1 MKMKIIISIAA
12 ILIIATVL
20 ALFSGLLA
28 PKYIT
33 NPEGRLTGE
42 YYSQS
47 SGNDVIFLGDC
58 EVYETFVPAILWEK
72 YGISS
77 YVRGSAQQ
85 LIWQSY
91 YILEET
97 LKYETPRAVV
107 FNVYSLKYGTPQSEA
122 FNRMTFDTMKW
133 SRAKFDA
140 IFASMTD
147 EESIVDYIFP
157 LLRYHSRI
165 SELDSYD
172 FKYWFKE
179 PERVSDSG
187 YLMQTGIAPRPE
199 QTEDPRELRDYD
211 FSQTAFEY
219 LDKMKELC
227 HSNGIELILVKA
239 PTNSWN
245 YYWYDEYEA
254 QVEEYADRNGLRY
267 YNLIE
272 SEAEIGIDWN
282 VDTYDEGFHLNV
294 YGAEKTTEYFG
305 KILLEEHQI
314 PSQRDNEQ
322 LSTEWNLRVQAYK
335 SRKEIMEKT
344 EADKK

>member
-1 MKMKIIISIAA
+1 MKKKIIISITA
-12 ILIIATVL
+12 ILLIAIVL
-20 ALFSGLLA
+20 AIFSALLV
-28 PKYIT
+28 PKYVT

-97 LKYETPRAVV
+97 LKYETPKAVV

-133 SRAKFDA
+133 SGTKFDG
-140 IFASMTD
+140 IFASMT
-147 EESIVDYIFP
+147 EGESIVDYIFP

-165 SELDSYD
+165 SELEAND
-172 FKYWFKE
+172 FKYCFKK
-179 PERVSDSG
+179 PEKVSDSG
-187 YLMQTGIAPRPE
+187 YLMQTGIVPRPE
-199 QTEDPRELRDYD
+199 QTEEPRELRDYE
-211 FSQTAFEY
+211 FSQTAIDY
-219 LDKMKELC
+219 LDKIKELC
-227 HSNGIELILVKA
+227 IANGVELILVKA

-254 QVEEYADRNGLRY
+254 QVEKYASNNDLKY

-272 SEAEIGIDWN
+272 SEDAIGIDWN

-305 KILLEEHQI
+305 KILFEECGI
-314 PSQRDNEQ
+314 PSRKDDEV
-322 LSTEWNLRVQAYK
+322 LAKKWDERVQKYK
-335 SRKEIMEKT
+335 DRKEKMEAEEK
-344 EADKK
+344 

>member
-1 MKMKIIISIAA
+1 MKKKIIISIAA
-12 ILIIATVL
+12 ILLISIVL

-28 PKYIT
+28 PKYIS

-42 YYSQS
+42 YYSQA
-47 SGNDVIFLGDC
+47 GDNDVIFLGDC

-97 LKYETPRAVV
+97 LKYEKPKAVV
-107 FNVYSLKYGTPQSEA
+107 FNVYSLKYGKPQSEA
-122 FNRMTFDTMKW
+122 YNRMTFDTMRW
-133 SRAKFDA
+133 SGAKLNG
-140 IFASMTD
+140 ILASMTE

-165 SELDSYD
+165 GELESDD
-172 FKYWFKE
+172 FKYWFNS

-187 YLMQTGIAPRPE
+187 YLMQVGIEPKPE
-199 QTEDPRELRDYD
+199 DDENPRELLKYD
-211 FSQTAFEY
+211 FSQSAFDY
-219 LDKMKELC
+219 LDKMNEICKA
-227 HSNGIELILVKA
+227 NGVELILVKA

-254 QVEEYADRNGLRY
+254 QVESYVEKTGLKY

-272 SEAEIGIDWN
+272 NESEIGIDWS
-282 VDTYDEGFHLNV
+282 VDTYDKGFHLNV

-305 KILLEEHQI
+305 KILSEEHQI
-314 PSQRDNEQ
+314 ADRRDDSALSEKWNE
-322 LSTEWNLRVQAYK
+322 RVNIYND
-335 SRKEIMEKT
+335 RKEKLEKL
-344 EADKK
+344 EDGEK

>member
-1 MKMKIIISIAA
+1 MKKKIIISVAA
-12 ILIIATVL
+12 VLFITIML
-20 ALFSGLLA
+20 ALFSSLLV

-47 SGNDVIFLGDC
+47 SDNDVIFLGDC
-58 EVYETFVPAILWEK
+58 EVYETFVPAVLWEK

-97 LKYETPRAVV
+97 LKHETPKAVV
-107 FNVYSLKYGTPQSEA
+107 FNVYSLKYGIPQSEA

-133 SRAKFDA
+133 SKPKLDA
-140 IFASMTD
+140 IRASMTE
-147 EESIVDYIFP
+147 EESIIDYIFP

-165 SELDSYD
+165 TELEKND
-172 FKYWFKE
+172 FKYWFSD
-179 PERVSDSG
+179 PDAVSDSG
-187 YLMQTGIAPRPE
+187 YLMQTGIVPRPE
-199 QTEDPRELRDYD
+199 QPETPRPLRDYD
-211 FSQTAFEY
+211 FSQNAIDY
-219 LDKMKELC
+219 LDKMRDLC
-227 HSNGIELILVKA
+227 KANGVELILVKA

-245 YYWYDEYEA
+245 YYWYDEYEE
-254 QVEEYADRNGLRY
+254 QVVDYSQKNGLKY

-272 SEAEIGIDWN
+272 KEADIGIDWN

-305 KILLEEHQI
+305 KILSEELQI
-314 PSQRDNEQ
+314 SNRKNDEALAQKWDE
-322 LSTEWNLRVQAYK
+322 RVQKYK
-335 SRKEIMEKT
+335 DRKEQMEGEEK
-344 EADKK
+344 